1 MQYDEDSPFYKL
13 LATKYKSEEEDLGIA
28 ILQSHPEIAKLE
40 WPSPDEGG
48 QPFVKGSTALHYAA
62 NDGKDIGLSLK
73 FSDMVRT
80 SMQAVQTGIALCFL
94 GQQTMREYQPS
105 TSSLKTAP
113 TQDL

>member
-73 FSDMVRT
+73 FSDMVRH
-80 SMQAVQTGIALCFL
+80 QCKPCKLVLLCAFL
-94 GQQTMREYQPS
+94 GSKQCENINHPP
-105 TSSLKTAP
+105 AP
-113 TQDL
+113 